1 MNTTLRHLTEEFL
14 SELRRRNYSPHT
26 LAAYR
31 LDLAQFVRFLRHS
44 TPHDPRLED
53 FTKRSAE
60 AFARELAGNG
70 RATSSI
76 SRKVCVLR
84 SFGDHLAKSRRLREN
99 PVAYLQGPKVVKHN
113 PTVLT
118 ETETRTVL
126 EALPHGTLPELRDA
140 AIIELL
146 YGSGVRVSELTGA
159 NVGDFGDNELKVLG
173 KGAKERIVP
182 TGGPAA
188 EALGAYLAARGAV
201 SRDEPLFLNCRGGR
215 LTPRS
220 IQRMLRARIDLEMSV
235 SPHVFRHSFA
245 THMLDQGADV
255 RDIQILLGHASLT
268 TTQIY
273 THTSTAHLK
282 RVHER
287 AHPRGGRAPCER
299 SEKGDRS

>member
-1 MNTTLRHLTEEFL
+1 MNLTLRHLTDEFL

-26 LAAYR
+26 VNAYQR
-31 LDLAQFVRFLRHS
+31 DLAQFVRFLRHS
-44 TPHDPRLED
+44 TPQGPRLED

-60 AFARELAGNG
+60 GFARELAGKG
-70 RATSSI
+70 RATSTI

-84 SFGDHLAKSRRLREN
+84 SFGDYLAKSRRLREN
-99 PVAYLQGPKVVKHN
+99 PMVNVRGPKIVKHN

-126 EALPHGTLPELRDA
+126 EALPQGTLPELRDA

-159 NVGDFGDNELKVLG
+159 NVGDFRDGELKVLRKGG
-173 KGAKERIVP
+173 KEGIVP
-182 TGGPAA
+182 TGRLAA
-188 EALGAYLAARGAV
+188 EVLGAYLGARGTVA
-201 SRDEPLFLNCRGGR
+201 RDEPLFLNRRGGR

-220 IQRMLRARIDLEMSV
+220 VQRMLRRRINLETKV
-235 SPHVFRHSFA
+235 SPHVFRHSCA
-245 THMLDQGADV
+245 THMLNAGADLRAV
-255 RDIQILLGHASLT
+255 QELLGHASLT
-268 TTQIY
+268 TTQLY
-273 THTSTAHLK
+273 THMSTAHLK

-299 SEKGDRS
+299 SERGDRS

>member
-1 MNTTLRHLTEEFL
+1 MTTTLKHLTEEFL
-14 SELRRRNYSPHT
+14 MELRRRNYSPHT
-26 LAAYR
+26 VSAYR
-31 LDLAQFVRFLRHS
+31 LDLAQFVRFLRHN

-60 AFARELAGNG
+60 AFARELAGKG

-76 SRKVCVLR
+76 SRKICVLR
-84 SFGDHLAKSRRLREN
+84 SFGDHLAKSRHLRES
-99 PVAYLQGPKVVKHN
+99 PVADVRGPKIVKHN

-126 EALPHGTLPELRDA
+126 EALPQGTLLEVRDA

-159 NVGDFGDNELKVLG
+159 NVGDFRDGELKVLG
-173 KGAKERIVP
+173 KGGKERIVP
-182 TGGPAA
+182 TGRLAA
-188 EALGAYLAARGAV
+188 EVLGAYLEARGTV
-201 SRDEPLFLNCRGGR
+201 TRDEPLFLNCRGGR

-220 IQRMLRARIDLEMSV
+220 VQRMLRARIDLEMKV
-235 SPHVFRHSFA
+235 SPHVFRHSCA
-245 THMLDQGADV
+245 THMLDKGADV
-255 RDIQILLGHASLT
+255 RDIQVLLGHASLT

-287 AHPRGGRAPCER
+287 AHPRGGRAPCEP
-299 SEKGDRS
+299 SERGDRS

>member
-1 MNTTLRHLTEEFL
+1 MTKTLRHLTDEFL
-14 SELRRRNYSPHT
+14 LELRRRNYSPHT
-26 LAAYR
+26 VNAYR
-31 LDLAQFVRFLRHS
+31 CDLAQFVRYLRHLM
-44 TPHDPRLED
+44 PHDPRLED
-53 FTKRSAE
+53 FTTRSTE
-60 AFARELAGNG
+60 GFVRELAGRG

-76 SRKVCVLR
+76 SRKVSVVR
-84 SFGDHLAKSRRLREN
+84 SFGDYLAKSRRLREN
-99 PVAYLQGPKVVKHN
+99 PAADVRGPKVVKHN
-113 PTVLT
+113 PMVLT

-126 EALPHGTLPELRDA
+126 EALPQGTLPELRDA

-159 NVGDFGDNELKVLG
+159 NVGDFGDDELKVLG

-220 IQRMLRARIDLEMSV
+220 IQRMLRTRIDLEMSV